1 METKNYDA
9 IVVGSGVGGL
19 AAAISLGENGYKV
32 LVIEQHDVP
41 GGWSHSFTL
50 EGQRFSPGVHY
61 VGQLGE
67 GHTTNQMYSKLGV
80 ANDIVFFRM
89 NPKGFEHCHVGNEK
103 FDIPE
108 GLENIITAFQARF
121 PEEKKNID
129 KYLRLVDRVS
139 YQLQLMTTFKTFY
152 EKITAPFKT
161 KHVGK
166 FGLFSLDRVI
176 GWHVKDPYLKAFLNI
191 QCGDHGLP
199 PKRAAFPVHSAVM
212 GHYLNGG
219 YYPHGGGGG
228 IVKGMTNAVKRH
240 GGEILLKT
248 AVNKIIINDKN
259 EAVGVETADGTV
271 FNSNCIVSNTD
282 PHKTYKELIGEQ
294 YLSKG
299 LRKKLSKTRY
309 SVTSFILFLTLEIDL
324 TELGLDS
331 GNYWLMKNEDI
342 NNHYTELIKDDVTQ
356 GDKFPGVFLSC
367 TTLKDPA
374 SYNGVH
380 HNFEVV
386 TYVDFNC
393 MKEFSH
399 LKDYKTEEYLAF
411 KEKVKNKLLN
421 NVEELIPGAKDCIEI
436 AELGT
441 PLTNQFYINSTDGNV
456 YGTEKTLRNVGPLAF
471 KNKSE
476 IKNLYLAGA
485 STLSHGV
492 SGATSS
498 GINAAANIL
507 NVHSSEVLSTKEDQ
521 VLRIYDAEDSSTWP
535 EWVHTKRK
543 TKAKRVENKTH

>member
-1 METKNYDA
+1 MIEEQYDA
-9 IVVGSGVGGL
+9 IVIGSGVGGL
-19 AAAISLGENGYKV
+19 ATAIALGENGFKV
-32 LVIEQHDVP
+32 LVVEQHEVP

-67 GHTTNQMYSKLGV
+67 GQTANEMYSKLGI

-89 NPKGFEHCHVGNEK
+89 NPNGFEHCHVGNEK

-108 GLENIITAFQARF
+108 GLENMIAAFQKRF

-129 KYLRLVDRVS
+129 KYLRLVNTVS
-139 YQLQLMTTFKTFY
+139 YQLQLMTTFKTFF

-161 KHVGK
+161 KYVGK
-166 FGLFSLDRVI
+166 FGLFSLKRVI
-176 GWHVKDPYLKAFLNI
+176 GWHLKDPYLKAFLNI

-199 PKRAAFPVHSAVM
+199 PSRAAFPVHSAVM
-212 GHYLNGG
+212 EHYMNGG

-240 GGEILLKT
+240 GGKILLNT
-248 AVNKIIINDKN
+248 SVNKIVMNDRN
-259 EAVGVETADGTV
+259 EAVGVQIDGGKV
-271 FNSNCIVSNTD
+271 IKANCIVSNTD
-282 PHKTYKELIGEQ
+282 PHKTYKELVGEK
-294 YLSKG
+294 YLSKK
-299 LRKKLSKTRY
+299 LLKKLGNTKY
-309 SVTSFILFLTLEIDL
+309 SVTSFILFLTLKIDL
-324 TELGLDS
+324 TDKNIDS
-331 GNYWLMKNEDI
+331 GNYWMMKNEDI
-342 NNHYTELIKDDVTQ
+342 DRHYSELIKEDVTK
-356 GDKFPGVFLSC
+356 GESFPGVFLSC

-386 TYVDFNC
+386 TYVDYNC
-393 MKEFSH
+393 VKDFSH
-399 LKDYKTEEYLAF
+399 LKDYKTEDYLAF

-441 PLTNQFYINSTDGNV
+441 PLTNEYYINSTDGNV
-456 YGTEKTLRNVGPLAF
+456 YGTEKTLRNVGPLSF

-507 NVHSSEVLSTKEDQ
+507 NVHASEVLSTKNDQ
-521 VLRIYDAEDSSTWP
+521 VLRVYDAEDSSTWP
-535 EWVHTKRK
+535 EWVHTKRA
-543 TKAKRVENKTH
+543 TKAKRAEA

>member
-1 METKNYDA
+1 MIEKQYDA
-9 IVVGSGVGGL
+9 IVIGSGVGGL
-19 AAAISLGENGYKV
+19 ATAIALGENGFKV
-32 LVIEQHDVP
+32 LVVEQHEVP

-67 GHTTNQMYSKLGV
+67 GQTANEMYSKLGI

-89 NPKGFEHCHVGNEK
+89 NPNGFEHCHVGNEK

-108 GLENIITAFQARF
+108 GLENMIAAFQKRF

-129 KYLRLVDRVS
+129 KYLRLVNTVS
-139 YQLQLMTTFKTFY
+139 YQLQLMTTFKTFF

-161 KHVGK
+161 KYVGK
-166 FGLFSLDRVI
+166 FGLFSLKRVI
-176 GWHVKDPYLKAFLNI
+176 GWHLKDPYLKAFLNI

-199 PKRAAFPVHSAVM
+199 PSRAAFPVHSAVM
-212 GHYLNGG
+212 EHYMNGG

-240 GGEILLKT
+240 GGKILLNT
-248 AVNKIIINDKN
+248 SVNKIVMNDRN
-259 EAVGVETADGTV
+259 EAVGVQIDGGKV
-271 FNSNCIVSNTD
+271 IKANCIVSNTD
-282 PHKTYKELIGEQ
+282 PHKTYKELVGEK
-294 YLSKG
+294 YLSKK
-299 LRKKLSKTRY
+299 LLKKLGNTKY
-309 SVTSFILFLTLEIDL
+309 SVTSFILFLTLKIDL
-324 TELGLDS
+324 TDKNIDS
-331 GNYWLMKNEDI
+331 GNYWMMKNEDI
-342 NNHYTELIKDDVTQ
+342 DRHYSELIKEDVTK
-356 GDKFPGVFLSC
+356 GESFPGVFLSC

-386 TYVDFNC
+386 TYVDYNC
-393 MKEFSH
+393 VKDFSH
-399 LKDYKTEEYLAF
+399 LKDYKTEAYLAF

-441 PLTNQFYINSTDGNV
+441 PLTNEYYINSTDGNV
-456 YGTEKTLRNVGPLAF
+456 YGTEKTLRNVGPLSF

-507 NVHSSEVLSTKEDQ
+507 NVHASEVLSTKNDQ
-521 VLRIYDAEDSSTWP
+521 VLRVYDAEDSSTWP
-535 EWVHTKRK
+535 EWVHTKRA
-543 TKAKRVENKTH
+543 TKAKRAEA

>member
-1 METKNYDA
+1 MIEEQYDA
-9 IVVGSGVGGL
+9 IVIGSGVGGL
-19 AAAISLGENGYKV
+19 ATAIALGENGFKV
-32 LVIEQHDVP
+32 LVVEQHEVP

-67 GHTTNQMYSKLGV
+67 GQTANEMYSKLGI

-89 NPKGFEHCHVGNEK
+89 NPEGFEHCHVGNEK

-108 GLENIITAFQARF
+108 GLENMIAAFQKRF

-129 KYLRLVDRVS
+129 KYLRLVNTVS
-139 YQLQLMTTFKTFY
+139 YQLQLMTTFKTFF

-161 KHVGK
+161 KYVGK
-166 FGLFSLDRVI
+166 FGLFSLKRVI
-176 GWHVKDPYLKAFLNI
+176 GWHLKDPYLKAFLNI

-199 PKRAAFPVHSAVM
+199 PSRAAFPVHSAVM
-212 GHYLNGG
+212 EHYMNGG

-240 GGEILLKT
+240 GGKILLNT
-248 AVNKIIINDKN
+248 SVNKIVMNDQN
-259 EAVGVETADGTV
+259 EAVGVQIDGGKV
-271 FNSNCIVSNTD
+271 IKANCIVSNTD
-282 PHKTYKELIGEQ
+282 PHKTYKELVGEK
-294 YLSKG
+294 YLSKK
-299 LRKKLSKTRY
+299 LLKKLGNTKY
-309 SVTSFILFLTLEIDL
+309 SVTSFILFLTLKIDL
-324 TELGLDS
+324 TDKNIDS
-331 GNYWLMKNEDI
+331 GNYWMMKNEDI
-342 NNHYTELIKDDVTQ
+342 DRHYSELIKEDATK
-356 GDKFPGVFLSC
+356 GESFPGVFLSC

-386 TYVDFNC
+386 TYVDYNC
-393 MKEFSH
+393 VKDFSH
-399 LKDYKTEEYLAF
+399 LKDYKTEDYLAF

-441 PLTNQFYINSTDGNV
+441 PLTNEYYINSTDGNV
-456 YGTEKTLRNVGPLAF
+456 YGTEKTLRNVGPLSF

-507 NVHSSEVLSTKEDQ
+507 NVHASEVLSTKNDQ
-521 VLRIYDAEDSSTWP
+521 VLRVYDAEDSSTWP
-535 EWVHTKRK
+535 EWVHTKRA
-543 TKAKRVENKTH
+543 TKAKRAEA

>member
-1 METKNYDA
+1 MIEEQYDA
-9 IVVGSGVGGL
+9 IVIGSGVGGL
-19 AAAISLGENGYKV
+19 ATAIALGENGFKV
-32 LVIEQHDVP
+32 LVVEQHEVP

-67 GHTTNQMYSKLGV
+67 GQTANEMYSKLGI

-89 NPKGFEHCHVGNEK
+89 NPEGFEHCHVGNEK

-108 GLENIITAFQARF
+108 GLENMIAAFQKRF

-129 KYLRLVDRVS
+129 KYLRLVNTVS
-139 YQLQLMTTFKTFY
+139 YQLQLMTTFKTFF

-161 KHVGK
+161 KYVGK
-166 FGLFSLDRVI
+166 FGLFSLKRVI

-199 PKRAAFPVHSAVM
+199 PSRAAFPVHSAVM
-212 GHYLNGG
+212 GHYMNGG

-240 GGEILLKT
+240 GGKILLNT
-248 AVNKIIINDKN
+248 SVNKIVMNDRN
-259 EAVGVETADGTV
+259 EAVGVQIDGGKV
-271 FNSNCIVSNTD
+271 IKANCIVSNTD
-282 PHKTYKELIGEQ
+282 PHKTYKELVGEK
-294 YLSKG
+294 YLSKK
-299 LRKKLSKTRY
+299 LLKKLGNTKY
-309 SVTSFILFLTLEIDL
+309 SVTSFILFLTLKIDL
-324 TELGLDS
+324 TDKNIDS
-331 GNYWLMKNEDI
+331 GNYWMMKNEDI
-342 NNHYTELIKDDVTQ
+342 DKHYSELIKEDVTK
-356 GDKFPGVFLSC
+356 GESFPGVFLSC

-386 TYVDFNC
+386 TYVDYNC
-393 MKEFSH
+393 VKDFSH
-399 LKDYKTEEYLAF
+399 LKDYKTEAYLAF

-441 PLTNQFYINSTDGNV
+441 PLTNEYYINSTDGNV
-456 YGTEKTLRNVGPLAF
+456 YGTEKTLRNVGPLSF

-507 NVHSSEVLSTKEDQ
+507 NVHASEVLSTKNDQ
-521 VLRIYDAEDSSTWP
+521 VLRVYDAEDSSTWP
-535 EWVHTKRK
+535 EWVHTKRA
-543 TKAKRVENKTH
+543 TKAKRAEA

>member
-1 METKNYDA
+1 MIEEQYDA
-9 IVVGSGVGGL
+9 IVIGSGVGGL
-19 AAAISLGENGYKV
+19 ATAIALGENGFKV
-32 LVIEQHDVP
+32 LVVEQHEVP

-67 GHTTNQMYSKLGV
+67 GQTANEMYSKLGI

-89 NPKGFEHCHVGNEK
+89 NPNGFEHCHVGNEK

-108 GLENIITAFQARF
+108 GLENMIAAFQKRF

-129 KYLRLVDRVS
+129 KYLRLVNTVS
-139 YQLQLMTTFKTFY
+139 YQLQLMTTFKTFF

-161 KHVGK
+161 KYVGK
-166 FGLFSLDRVI
+166 FGLFSLKRVI

-199 PKRAAFPVHSAVM
+199 PSRAAFPVHSAVM
-212 GHYLNGG
+212 GHYMNGG

-240 GGEILLKT
+240 GGKILLNT
-248 AVNKIIINDKN
+248 SVNKIVMNDQN
-259 EAVGVETADGTV
+259 EAVGVQIDGGKV
-271 FNSNCIVSNTD
+271 IKANCIVSNTD
-282 PHKTYKELIGEQ
+282 PHKTYKELVGEK
-294 YLSKG
+294 YLSKK
-299 LRKKLSKTRY
+299 LLKKLGNTKY
-309 SVTSFILFLTLEIDL
+309 SVTSFILFLTLKIDL
-324 TELGLDS
+324 TDKNIDS
-331 GNYWLMKNEDI
+331 GNYWMMKNEDI
-342 NNHYTELIKDDVTQ
+342 DRHYSELIKEDVTK
-356 GDKFPGVFLSC
+356 GESFPGVFLSC

-386 TYVDFNC
+386 TYVDYNC
-393 MKEFSH
+393 VKDFSH
-399 LKDYKTEEYLAF
+399 LKDYKTEDYLAF

-441 PLTNQFYINSTDGNV
+441 PLTNEYYINSTDGNV
-456 YGTEKTLRNVGPLAF
+456 YGTEKTLRNVGPLSF

-507 NVHSSEVLSTKEDQ
+507 NVHASEVLSTKNDQ
-521 VLRIYDAEDSSTWP
+521 VLRVYDAEDSSTWP
-535 EWVHTKRK
+535 EWVHTKRA
-543 TKAKRVENKTH
+543 TKAKRAES

>member
-1 METKNYDA
+1 MIEEQYDA
-9 IVVGSGVGGL
+9 IVIGSGVGGL
-19 AAAISLGENGYKV
+19 ATAIALGENGFKV
-32 LVIEQHDVP
+32 LVVEQHEVP

-67 GHTTNQMYSKLGV
+67 GQTANEMYSKLGI

-89 NPKGFEHCHVGNEK
+89 NPNGFEHCHVGNEK

-108 GLENIITAFQARF
+108 GLENMIAAFQKRF

-129 KYLRLVDRVS
+129 KYLRLVNTVS
-139 YQLQLMTTFKTFY
+139 YQLQLMTTFKTFF

-161 KHVGK
+161 KYVGK
-166 FGLFSLDRVI
+166 FGLFSLKRVI

-199 PKRAAFPVHSAVM
+199 PSRAAFPVHSAVM
-212 GHYLNGG
+212 GHYMNGG

-240 GGEILLKT
+240 GGKILLNT
-248 AVNKIIINDKN
+248 SVNKIVMNDRN
-259 EAVGVETADGTV
+259 EAVGVQIDGGKV
-271 FNSNCIVSNTD
+271 IKANCIVSNTD
-282 PHKTYKELIGEQ
+282 PHKTYKELVGEK
-294 YLSKG
+294 YLSKK
-299 LRKKLSKTRY
+299 LLKKLGNTKY
-309 SVTSFILFLTLEIDL
+309 SVTSFILFLTLKIDL
-324 TELGLDS
+324 TDKNIDS
-331 GNYWLMKNEDI
+331 GNYWMMKNEDI
-342 NNHYTELIKDDVTQ
+342 DQHYSELIKEDVTK
-356 GDKFPGVFLSC
+356 GESFPGVFLSC

-386 TYVDFNC
+386 TYVDYNC
-393 MKEFSH
+393 VKDFSH
-399 LKDYKTEEYLAF
+399 LKDYKTEAYLAF

-441 PLTNQFYINSTDGNV
+441 PLTNEYYINSTDGNV
-456 YGTEKTLRNVGPLAF
+456 YGTEKTLRNVGPLSF

-507 NVHSSEVLSTKEDQ
+507 NVHASEVLSTKNDQ
-521 VLRIYDAEDSSTWP
+521 VLRVYDAEDSSTWP
-535 EWVHTKRK
+535 EWVHTKRA
-543 TKAKRVENKTH
+543 TKAKRAEA

>member
-1 METKNYDA
+1 MDEKKYDA
-9 IVVGSGVGGL
+9 IVIGSGVGGL
-19 AAAISLGENGYKV
+19 STAIALGENGYKV

-41 GGWSHSFTL
+41 GGWSHSFTIG
-50 EGQRFSPGVHY
+50 GQRFSPGVHY

-67 GHTTNQMYSKLGV
+67 GQSTNKMYSNLGI

-89 NPKGFEHCHVGNEK
+89 NPKAFEHCHVGDEK

-108 GLENIITAFQARF
+108 GLENIIDAFQKRF
-121 PEEKKNID
+121 PEERKNID

-139 YQLQLMTTFKTFY
+139 HQLQLMSTFKTFFQ
-152 EKITAPFKT
+152 KITAPIKT

-166 FGLFSLDRVI
+166 FGLFTLDRVI
-176 GWHVKDPYLKAFLNI
+176 GWHVKDANLKAFLNI

-199 PKRAAFPVHSAVM
+199 PNRAAFPVHSAVM

-228 IVKGMTNAVKRH
+228 IVKAMTNAVKRH

-248 AVNKIIINDKN
+248 AVNKIMINDNK
-259 EAVGVETADGTV
+259 EAVGVETASGEV
-271 FNSNCIVSNTD
+271 FNSNCIISNTD
-282 PHKTYKELIGEQ
+282 PHKTYKGLIGEEH
-294 YLSKG
+294 LSKR
-299 LRKKLSKTRY
+299 LRKKLNSTQY
-309 SVTSFILFLTLEIDL
+309 SVTSFILFLTLKIDL
-324 TELGLDS
+324 SEIGLDS

-342 NNHYTELIKDDVTQ
+342 NDHYSELTKDDVTV
-356 GDKFPGVFLSC
+356 GEKFPGVFLSC

-386 TYVDFNC
+386 TFVDYNC
-393 MKEFSH
+393 VKDFSH
-399 LKDYKTEEYLAF
+399 LKDYKTDAYIAF
-411 KEKVKNKLLN
+411 KEKVKDKLLN
-421 NVEELIPGAKDCIEI
+421 NVEELIPGAKNAIEI

-471 KNKSE
+471 KNTSE

-507 NVHSSEVLSTKEDQ
+507 KCHADEVLTVKKDQ

-535 EWVHTKRK
+535 EWVYTKRE
-543 TKAKRVENKTH
+543 TKARRLEK

>member
-1 METKNYDA
+1 MIEEQYDA
-9 IVVGSGVGGL
+9 IVIGSGVGGL
-19 AAAISLGENGYKV
+19 ATAIALGENGFKV
-32 LVIEQHDVP
+32 LVVEQHEVP

-67 GHTTNQMYSKLGV
+67 GQTANEMYSKLGI

-89 NPKGFEHCHVGNEK
+89 NPEGFEHCHVGNEK

-108 GLENIITAFQARF
+108 GLENMIAAFQKRF

-129 KYLRLVDRVS
+129 KYLRLVNTVS
-139 YQLQLMTTFKTFY
+139 YQLQLMTTFKTFF

-161 KHVGK
+161 KYVGK
-166 FGLFSLDRVI
+166 FGLFSLKRVI

-199 PKRAAFPVHSAVM
+199 PSRAAFPVHSAVM
-212 GHYLNGG
+212 GHYMNGG

-240 GGEILLKT
+240 GGKILLNT
-248 AVNKIIINDKN
+248 SVNKIVMNDRN
-259 EAVGVETADGTV
+259 EAVGVQIDGGKV
-271 FNSNCIVSNTD
+271 IKANCIVSNTD
-282 PHKTYKELIGEQ
+282 PHKTYKELVGEK
-294 YLSKG
+294 YLSKK
-299 LRKKLSKTRY
+299 LLKKLGNTKY
-309 SVTSFILFLTLEIDL
+309 SVTSFILFLTLKIDL
-324 TELGLDS
+324 TDKNIDS
-331 GNYWLMKNEDI
+331 GNYWMMKNEDI
-342 NNHYTELIKDDVTQ
+342 DQHYSELIKEDVTK
-356 GDKFPGVFLSC
+356 GESFPGVFLSC

-386 TYVDFNC
+386 TYVDYNC
-393 MKEFSH
+393 VKDFSH
-399 LKDYKTEEYLAF
+399 LKDYKTEAYLAF

-441 PLTNQFYINSTDGNV
+441 PLTNEYYINCTDGNV
-456 YGTEKTLRNVGPLAF
+456 YGTEKTLRNVGPLSF

-507 NVHSSEVLSTKEDQ
+507 NVHASEVLSTKNDQ
-521 VLRIYDAEDSSTWP
+521 ILRVYDAEDSSTWP
-535 EWVHTKRK
+535 EWVHTKRA
-543 TKAKRVENKTH
+543 TKAKRAEA

>member
-1 METKNYDA
+1 MIEEQYDA
-9 IVVGSGVGGL
+9 IVIGSGVGGL
-19 AAAISLGENGYKV
+19 ATAIALGENGFKV
-32 LVIEQHDVP
+32 LVVEQHEVP

-50 EGQRFSPGVHY
+50 KGQRFSPGVHY

-67 GHTTNQMYSKLGV
+67 GQTANEMYSKLGI

-89 NPKGFEHCHVGNEK
+89 NPEGFEHCHVGNEK

-108 GLENIITAFQARF
+108 GLENMITAFQKRF
-121 PEEKKNID
+121 PQEKKNID
-129 KYLRLVDRVS
+129 KYLRLVNTVS
-139 YQLQLMTTFKTFY
+139 YQLQLMTTFKTFF

-161 KHVGK
+161 KYVGK
-166 FGLFSLDRVI
+166 FGLFSLKRVI
-176 GWHVKDPYLKAFLNI
+176 GWHIKDPYLKAFLNI

-199 PKRAAFPVHSAVM
+199 PSRAAFPVHSAVM
-212 GHYLNGG
+212 GHYINGG

-228 IVKGMTNAVKRH
+228 IVKGMTKAVKRH
-240 GGEILLKT
+240 GGEILLNT
-248 AVNKIIINDKN
+248 SVNKIVLNDRN
-259 EAVGVETADGTV
+259 EAIGVQIDGGKV
-271 FNSNCIVSNTD
+271 IKANCIVSNTD
-282 PHKTYKELIGEQ
+282 PHKTYKELVGDK
-294 YLSKG
+294 YLSKK
-299 LRKKLSKTRY
+299 LLKKLDNTKY
-309 SVTSFILFLTLEIDL
+309 SVTSFILFLTLKIDL
-324 TELGLDS
+324 TDKNIDS
-331 GNYWLMKNEDI
+331 GNYWMMKNADI
-342 NNHYTELIKDDVTQ
+342 DQHYSELIKEDVTK
-356 GDKFPGVFLSC
+356 GESFPGVFLSC

-374 SYNGVH
+374 SFNGVH

-386 TYVDFNC
+386 TYVDYNC
-393 MKEFSH
+393 VKDFSH
-399 LKDYKTEEYLAF
+399 LKDYKTEAYLAF

-441 PLTNQFYINSTDGNV
+441 PLTNQYYINSTDGNV
-456 YGTEKTLRNVGPLAF
+456 YGTEKTLRNVGPLSF

-507 NVHSSEVLSTKEDQ
+507 NVHASEVLSTKNDQ
-521 VLRIYDAEDSSTWP
+521 VLRVYDAEDSSTWP
-535 EWVHTKRK
+535 EWVHTKRA
-543 TKAKRVENKTH
+543 TKAKRAEA

>member
-1 METKNYDA
+1 MIEEQYDA
-9 IVVGSGVGGL
+9 IVIGSGVGGL
-19 AAAISLGENGYKV
+19 ATAISLGENGYKV

-67 GHTTNQMYSKLGV
+67 GQAANKMYSNLGV
-80 ANDIVFFRM
+80 ANDVVFFRM
-89 NPKGFEHCHVGNEK
+89 NPKGFEHCHVGDER

-108 GLENIITAFQARF
+108 GLENIITAFQERF
-121 PEEKKNID
+121 PKEKKNIE

-139 YQLQLMTTFKTFY
+139 YQLQLMTTFRTTF
-152 EKITAPFKT
+152 EKLTAPIKT

-166 FGLFSLDRVI
+166 FGLFSLQRVI
-176 GWHVKDPYLKAFLNI
+176 GWHVKDPLLKAFLNI

-199 PKRAAFPVHSAVM
+199 PSRAAFPVHSAVM

-228 IVKGMTNAVKRH
+228 LVKGMTNAVKRH
-240 GGEILLKT
+240 GGKILLKT

-259 EAVGVETADGTV
+259 EAVGVETADGKV
-271 FNSNCIVSNTD
+271 FNANCIISNTD
-282 PHKTYKELIGEQ
+282 PHKTYKDLVGEQ
-294 YLSKG
+294 YLSKR
-299 LRKKLSKTRY
+299 LRKKLNKTRY
-309 SVTSFILFLTLEIDL
+309 SVTSFILFLTLKVDL

-331 GNYWLMKNEDI
+331 GNYWLMKNDDI
-342 NNHYTELIKDDVTQ
+342 NHHYNELIKEDVTL

-374 SYNGVH
+374 NYNGVH

-386 TYVDFNC
+386 TYVDYNC

-399 LKDYKTEEYLAF
+399 LKDYKTPEYLAF

-421 NVEELIPGAKDCIEI
+421 NVEELIPGAKDCIVI
-436 AELGT
+436 ADLGT

-507 NVHSSEVLSTKEDQ
+507 NVHASEVLSIKEDQ

-535 EWVHTKRK
+535 EWVHTKRM
-543 TKAKRVENKTH
+543 TKAKRVEN

>member
-1 METKNYDA
+1 MIEEQYDA
-9 IVVGSGVGGL
+9 IVIGSGVGGL
-19 AAAISLGENGYKV
+19 ATAIALGENGFKV
-32 LVIEQHDVP
+32 LVVEQHEVP

-67 GHTTNQMYSKLGV
+67 GQTANEMYSKLGI

-89 NPKGFEHCHVGNEK
+89 NPNGFEHCHVGNEK

-108 GLENIITAFQARF
+108 GLENMIAAFQKRF

-129 KYLRLVDRVS
+129 KYLRLVNTVS
-139 YQLQLMTTFKTFY
+139 YQLQLMTTFKTFF

-161 KHVGK
+161 KYVGK
-166 FGLFSLDRVI
+166 FGLFSLKRVI

-199 PKRAAFPVHSAVM
+199 PSRAAFPVHSAVM
-212 GHYLNGG
+212 GHYMNGG

-240 GGEILLKT
+240 GGKILLNT
-248 AVNKIIINDKN
+248 SVNKIVMNDRN
-259 EAVGVETADGTV
+259 EAVGVQIDGGKV
-271 FNSNCIVSNTD
+271 IKANCIVSNTD
-282 PHKTYKELIGEQ
+282 PHKTYKELVGEK
-294 YLSKG
+294 YLSKK
-299 LRKKLSKTRY
+299 LLKKLGNTKY
-309 SVTSFILFLTLEIDL
+309 SVTSFILFLTLKIDL
-324 TELGLDS
+324 TDKNIDS
-331 GNYWLMKNEDI
+331 GNYWMMKNEDI
-342 NNHYTELIKDDVTQ
+342 DQHYSELIKEDVTK
-356 GDKFPGVFLSC
+356 GESFPGVFLSC

-386 TYVDFNC
+386 TYVDYNC
-393 MKEFSH
+393 VKDFSH
-399 LKDYKTEEYLAF
+399 LKDYKTEAYLAF

-441 PLTNQFYINSTDGNV
+441 PLTNEYYINSTDGNV
-456 YGTEKTLRNVGPLAF
+456 YGTEKTLRNVGPLSF

-507 NVHSSEVLSTKEDQ
+507 NVHASDVLSTKNDQ
-521 VLRIYDAEDSSTWP
+521 VLRVYDAEDSSTWP
-535 EWVHTKRK
+535 EWVHTKRA
-543 TKAKRVENKTH
+543 TKAKRAEA

>member
-1 METKNYDA
+1 MIEEQYDA
-9 IVVGSGVGGL
+9 IVIGSGVGGL
-19 AAAISLGENGYKV
+19 ATAIALGENGFKV
-32 LVIEQHDVP
+32 LVVEQHEVP

-67 GHTTNQMYSKLGV
+67 GQTANEMYSKLGI

-89 NPKGFEHCHVGNEK
+89 NPNGFEHCHVGNEK

-108 GLENIITAFQARF
+108 GLENMIAAFQKRF

-129 KYLRLVDRVS
+129 KYLRLVNTVS
-139 YQLQLMTTFKTFY
+139 YQLQLMTTFKTFF

-161 KHVGK
+161 KYVGK
-166 FGLFSLDRVI
+166 FGLFSLKRVI

-199 PKRAAFPVHSAVM
+199 PSRAAFPVHSAVM
-212 GHYLNGG
+212 GHYMNGG

-240 GGEILLKT
+240 GGKILLNT
-248 AVNKIIINDKN
+248 SVNKIVMNDQN
-259 EAVGVETADGTV
+259 EAVGVQIDGGKV
-271 FNSNCIVSNTD
+271 IKANCIVSNTD
-282 PHKTYKELIGEQ
+282 PHKTYKELVGEK
-294 YLSKG
+294 YLSKK
-299 LRKKLSKTRY
+299 LLKKLGNTKY
-309 SVTSFILFLTLEIDL
+309 SVTSFILFLTLKIDL
-324 TELGLDS
+324 TDKNIDS
-331 GNYWLMKNEDI
+331 GNYWMMKNEDI
-342 NNHYTELIKDDVTQ
+342 DRHYSELIKEDVTK
-356 GDKFPGVFLSC
+356 GESFPGVFLSC

-386 TYVDFNC
+386 TYVDYNC
-393 MKEFSH
+393 VKDFSH
-399 LKDYKTEEYLAF
+399 LKDYKTEDYLAF

-441 PLTNQFYINSTDGNV
+441 PLTNEYYINSTDGNV
-456 YGTEKTLRNVGPLAF
+456 YGTEKTLRNVGPLSF

-507 NVHSSEVLSTKEDQ
+507 NVHASEVLSTKNDQ
-521 VLRIYDAEDSSTWP
+521 VLRVYDAEDSSTWP
-535 EWVHTKRK
+535 EWVHTKRA
-543 TKAKRVENKTH
+543 TKAKRAEA